1 VYLYT
6 KNLRTKRLSKG
17 LDNVKVGLFLI
28 SKRNGPVIYTLELLL
43 DAKIYPRFYV
53 SLLEPAD
60 LETLLQQRF
69 RYETEEDNVF
79 EVERIVAHKG
89 MGLHEVK
96 HYLVKWK
103 GYLDSENT

>member
-6 KNLRTKRLSKG
+6 KNLYTKRLSKG

-28 SKRNGPVIYTLELLL
+28 LKQNGLVIYTLELLL

-60 LETLLQQRF
+60 LETLL
-69 RYETEEDNVF
+69 
-79 EVERIVAHKG
+79 
-89 MGLHEVK
+89 
-96 HYLVKWK
+96 
-103 GYLDSENT
+103 